1 MKAYCLGSSS
11 KGNAFVLEIGK
22 SALLIECGLPLNEIL
37 NKCSEFG
44 VDFSKVNCC
53 LLTHAHK
60 DHSLSASKIIEH
72 NIPLYASNGT
82 KTALKLNIEVLEPL
96 KVRKITDDIYILPFE
111 VEHDAP
117 ESFGYVIKS
126 KDETILFVIDSK
138 SWSVDLRNFKF
149 DYVFIECN
157 YDNKIVYAQ
166 MCEINKELENG
177 ITTNQNKMFQF
188 KRNTKA
194 HQSLYSCI
202 KNLKRLNLTNC
213 KAIFLTHLSKRYAN
227 EYKMKNSIQNI
238 FKINTYVCKEK
249 GGIK

>member
-1 MKAYCLGSSS
+1 MNAFCLGSSS
-11 KGNAFVLEIGK
+11 KGNAFILKMGK
-22 SALLIECGLPLNEIL
+22 STLLIECGLPFKEIL
-37 NKCSEFG
+37 DRCTNYG
-44 VDFSKVNCC
+44 IDFSKVNCC
-53 LLTHAHK
+53 LLSHAHK
-60 DHSLSASKIIEH
+60 DHSLCADKIIEH

-96 KVRKITDDIYILPFE
+96 KVRKITDDIYVLPFE

-117 ESFGYVIKS
+117 ECFGYVIKS
-126 KDETILFVIDSK
+126 KEETIIFVIDSK
-138 SWSVDLRNFKF
+138 SWEVDLGNFKP

-166 MCEINKELENG
+166 MAQINDELEQG
-177 ITTNQNKMFQF
+177 ITTNKQKMYQF

-202 KNLKRLNLTNC
+202 KNLKRLNLTKC
-213 KAIFLTHLSKRYAN
+213 KTIFLTHLSDRYAN
-227 EYKMKNSIQNI
+227 EYKMKNAIQNI
-238 FKINTYVCKEK
+238 FKIKTFVCKKK